1 MATSAE
7 KIAVLETEFKNIN
20 TDITEIKSDIK
31 TMSNSV
37 VAKLD
42 AMEENSKK
50 AHQDLS
56 NRLTKIEQWRWMVLG
71 AGIAVGYLVSH
82 ATIFTKIFG

>member
-1 MATSAE
+1 MATTAE

-31 TMSNSV
+31 SMSNSV

-71 AGIAVGYLVSH
+71 AGVTVGYLISH
-82 ATIFTKIFG
+82 TSFFTKIFG